1 MSSIINCQNISHR
14 FGQTLALN
22 DVNFNVESGEPIAL
36 VGPNGAGKT
45 TLFSILCGYLRPTSG
60 RIEVLGHTP
69 GSPALFGQLSA
80 LPQDA
85 QLDPRFSVMKQLLFF
100 AKLQGMNKQQAL
112 SEANRVLELVGL
124 AQNKQA
130 KPAEL
135 SHGMRKR
142 IAIAQALMGSP
153 KLVLLDEPT
162 AGLDPLNARI
172 IRKLIS
178 DLSSQTTFMVSS
190 HNLDELEKL
199 CQTVLYLEKGQLTQ
213 QQISEVNTHQGFLT
227 VLLHEP
233 LSEEGYAELEA
244 LEAVEGVSQTQRMEY
259 VITYDNQL
267 EPYFDQQLLQFFADR
282 SIKYRQLTKGR
293 SLEEQ
298 LFNERELNE
307 RELNEQDLNE
317 KGLYEQEFNVING

>member
-60 RIEVLGHTP
+60 RIEILGHTP

-130 KPAEL
+130 ETSRTEPWYEKTYCYRTGTNGKP
-135 SHGMRKR
+135 
-142 IAIAQALMGSP
+142 QARS
-153 KLVLLDEPT
+153 
-162 AGLDPLNARI
+162 AR
-172 IRKLIS
+172 
-178 DLSSQTTFMVSS
+178 
-190 HNLDELEKL
+190 
-199 CQTVLYLEKGQLTQ
+199 
-213 QQISEVNTHQGFLT
+213 
-227 VLLHEP
+227 
-233 LSEEGYAELEA
+233 
-244 LEAVEGVSQTQRMEY
+244 
-259 VITYDNQL
+259 
-267 EPYFDQQLLQFFADR
+267 
-282 SIKYRQLTKGR
+282 
-293 SLEEQ
+293 
-298 LFNERELNE
+298 
-307 RELNEQDLNE
+307 
-317 KGLYEQEFNVING
+317 